1 MKPPSRGGC
10 GAPRSAERVRLQ
22 QALADAVGLSPTE
35 ARAPGSSPKPNSG
48 SPGHTR
54 ESVERLLRDE
64 RINRTQIIG
73 FRGQTAYC
81 TGPLR
86 RPRWATDRGWHAGS
100 GPGCVR
106 FPGCRHGCRRARR
119 VAGANIPSRGCRS
132 TRLAARGYTTS
143 AASPTS
149 PMSIRTT
156 ILARA
161 WSVRGCLRVS
171 GRVHTAASTHHLS
184 GNDRRVTTDP
194 WRRHGSI

>member
-35 ARAPGSSPKPNSG
+35 VRAPGPSPKPNSG

-73 FRGQTAYC
+73 FRGQTAYR

-86 RPRWATDRGWHAGS
+86 GSRPRLATDRGWHAGS

-106 FPGCRHGCRRARR
+106 FPGCRPGCRRARR
-119 VAGANIPSRGCRS
+119 VAGANIPSRGCRRA
-132 TRLAARGYTTS
+132 RLAARGCSSRHRRRRQRHLCRSERRFWPALGRSGDAIEAHAFAYLAVCTLQGAPITFPGTTG
-143 AASPTS
+143 
-149 PMSIRTT
+149 
-156 ILARA
+156 
-161 WSVRGCLRVS
+161 V
-171 GRVHTAASTHHLS
+171 
-184 GNDRRVTTDP
+184 
-194 WRRHGSI
+194 